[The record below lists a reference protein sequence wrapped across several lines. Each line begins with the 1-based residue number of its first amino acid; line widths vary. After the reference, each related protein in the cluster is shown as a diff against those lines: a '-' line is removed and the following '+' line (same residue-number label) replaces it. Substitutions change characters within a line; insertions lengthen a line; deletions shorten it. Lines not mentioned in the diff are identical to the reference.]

1 MKRKLKWS
9 PGESALAWIDPELA
23 AWIRLKPVVEAML
36 ALMPEDRI
44 DALRV
49 AFRIDC
55 LTRGYDAEY
64 PYADYHDW
72 NRTKKVQVT
81 TAAWRALA
89 KHQPYA
95 ARDLMSGG
103 EAKGMRWAFPDRT
116 LLDALERARRPDES
130 LSEAIVRL
138 AGEKRPPEAESEIA
152 S

>member
-1 MKRKLKWS
+1 MKRKVKWRAA
-9 PGESALAWIDPELA
+9 SALGWIDPEFA
-23 AWIRLKPVVEAML
+23 AWVRLNPVVEAMM

-49 AFRIDC
+49 AFRLTN
-55 LTRGYDAEY
+55 LTRGYDEKH

-72 NRTKKVQVT
+72 NHRQRVQVT

-138 AGEKRPPEAESEIA
+138 AGEKPPPEAEIPFEL
-152 S
+152 

>member
-1 MKRKLKWS
+1 MKRKMKWRT
-9 PGESALAWIDPELA
+9 ESALGWIDPETT
-23 AWIRLKPVVEAML
+23 AWMRLQPVVNAIV

-49 AFRIDC
+49 AYRLGCI
-55 LTRGYDAEY
+55 TRGYDEKH

-72 NRTKKVQVT
+72 NRCERVQVT

-95 ARDLMSGG
+95 ARDILIGG

-116 LLDALERARRPDES
+116 LLEALERARRPDES

-138 AGEKRPPEAESEIA
+138 AGEKPPPEVESAIA